1 MAACAD
7 RAALPTAIMCI
18 FCEMGDRTADHSL
31 SDAQVLAAEAC
42 SSLGGR
48 LPVTVVTGFLGSGKT
63 TLVNWMLM
71 GSHGKRF
78 CVVQNEFGAEPI
90 DDSLIV
96 RSERFAEVA
105 VLTLASGCV
114 CCKVRGDL
122 ADTLK
127 ALARSEAAA
136 RGPSDPTGAE
146 DASVEEEREGEAGGG
161 RGIDWVV
168 IETSGLSEVAP
179 VCQARA
185 AGPDMHPRRSTH
197 VIGIGILT

>member
-1 MAACAD
+1 
-7 RAALPTAIMCI
+7 MCI
-18 FCEMGDRTADHSL
+18 FCETGDRTADHSL

-96 RSERFAEVA
+96 RSERFAEVV
-105 VLTLASGCV
+105 VLTGTVSC
-114 CCKVRGDL
+114 
-122 ADTLK
+122 
-127 ALARSEAAA
+127 
-136 RGPSDPTGAE
+136 
-146 DASVEEEREGEAGGG
+146 SV
-161 RGIDWVV
+161 V
-168 IETSGLSEVAP
+168 L
-179 VCQARA
+179 
-185 AGPDMHPRRSTH
+185 
-197 VIGIGILT
+197 